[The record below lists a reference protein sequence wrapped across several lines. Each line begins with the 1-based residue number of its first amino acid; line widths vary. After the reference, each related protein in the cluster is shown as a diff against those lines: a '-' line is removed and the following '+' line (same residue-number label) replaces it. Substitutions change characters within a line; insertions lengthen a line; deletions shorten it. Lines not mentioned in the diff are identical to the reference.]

1 MVTVQGIVGELDVM
15 GRWGTG
21 PIRRLL
27 ADRSRRVRPH
37 RERAGGAVLDCVSKA
52 GLPAPAKQVVL
63 GDELPIGRVDFVYE
77 QSRLVIELDGRRWH
91 EALLDAERDKVRDAR
106 LTANGRRPMR
116 VTWRRLKRQRRE
128 AIGLIAKAIGGQLP
142 RSAS

>member
-1 MVTVQGIVGELDVM
+1 
-15 GRWGTG
+15 
-21 PIRRLL
+21 
-27 ADRSRRVRPH
+27 
-37 RERAGGAVLDCVSKA
+37 
-52 GLPAPAKQVVL
+52 LPAPAKQVVL

-106 LTANGRRPMR
+106 LTGNGWRPMR